1 MSDLGAAA
9 MGSMTRRT
17 FGAAVGTLALSALP
31 ARAKADAAKAK
42 LKIGVLLPRSGLQ
55 ALIGQSC
62 QKGADIAPDLIRQ
75 RLGVEI
81 EIMNADTESNVDT
94 ARSRAE
100 RLIGEGA
107 HVLVGAFDSG
117 HTAAVA
123 QVAEQHG
130 VPHIVNIAAAPQIT
144 EQGYKFVFRNFP
156 PAPEIGRN
164 GLVLL
169 GDIFAEAKVAPKT
182 AVFMYV
188 NDTFGQSMAK
198 GVAALLPTLSLPFK
212 LVDTISYDPAAKD
225 LTVEVSKA
233 KATNAELLLL
243 VCRLN
248 DAIVLRR
255 EMVKQRWSPMGVVSP
270 GSPGLYEE
278 QFAKA
283 LGKHA
288 EYCISNTVW
297 FNPKNDITQAFAAAF
312 KKRFPKDEF
321 AFHGINASYTF
332 DAILIAADAFK
343 RAKTTDP
350 KALAEAIRQT
360 NIAATDRVTF
370 GGPIKFNA
378 KGQVEGNRSV
388 VLQNLG
394 GKPTVVLPKE
404 YAEGEA
410 GVSHAQAGV
419 SGVAH
424 TTAEGTAVRGAA
436 DVRVET
442 SLAALSVSMPALSQL
457 ANVVISG
464 ILTGTVYG
472 LMALGPVRH
481 LRRDPA
487 RQFRA
492 RRAHDAGDVRGR
504 RRVSGARAGSV
515 RDHARRGA
523 AVRGR
528 RLRAAAR
535 RSSTASSTAPSTRR
549 CC

>member
-1 MSDLGAAA
+1 MGRVTRREFGIAAA
-9 MGSMTRRT
+9 
-17 FGAAVGTLALSALP
+17 GTLTLAALP
-31 ARAKADAAKAK
+31 RPLRAETAK
-42 LKIGVLLPRSGLQ
+42 LKVGVLLPRSGLQ
-55 ALIGQSC
+55 AQIGQSC
-62 QKGADIAPDLIRQ
+62 QKGADVAPELLRQ
-75 RLGVEI
+75 RLGVDVEL
-81 EIMNADTESNVDT
+81 MNADTESNVDT

-100 RLIGEGA
+100 RLIDQGA

-169 GDIFAEAKVAPKT
+169 GDIFAEAKVQPKT
-182 AVFMYV
+182 AVFMHV

-198 GVAALLPTLSLPFK
+198 GVAALLPKVSLPFK
-212 LVDTISYDPAAKD
+212 LLDTIPYDPAAKD

-233 KATNAELLLL
+233 KATSAELLLL

-248 DAIVLRR
+248 DAIALRR

-278 QFAKA
+278 QFAKG
-283 LGKHA
+283 LGKYA
-288 EYCISNTVW
+288 EHCITNTVW
-297 FNPKNDITQAFAAAF
+297 FNPKNDITRAFGAAF

-343 RAKTTDP
+343 RAKSTDR
-350 KALAEAIRQT
+350 KTLADAIRQT
-360 NIAATDRVTF
+360 NIPSTDRVTF

-388 VLQNLG
+388 VIQNLR

-404 YAEGEA
+404 SSEA
-410 GVSHAQAGV
+410 QLVFP
-419 SGVAH
+419 
-424 TTAEGTAVRGAA
+424 
-436 DVRVET
+436 
-442 SLAALSVSMPALSQL
+442 MPK
-457 ANVVISG
+457 VG
-464 ILTGTVYG
+464 
-472 LMALGPVRH
+472 
-481 LRRDPA
+481 
-487 RQFRA
+487 
-492 RRAHDAGDVRGR
+492 
-504 RRVSGARAGSV
+504 
-515 RDHARRGA
+515 
-523 AVRGR
+523 
-528 RLRAAAR
+528 
-535 RSSTASSTAPSTRR
+535 
-549 CC
+549 

>member
-1 MSDLGAAA
+1 MSRTLRRTATMISGGAS

-117 HTAAVA
+117 HTAAIA

-156 PAPEIGRN
+156 ARARDRQERPGPAQRHLRRGEGR
-164 GLVLL
+164 
-169 GDIFAEAKVAPKT
+169 AEDGRVHVRQRHLRAIDGEGCRGAPAHAVACRSSWSTRFP
-182 AVFMYV
+182 
-188 NDTFGQSMAK
+188 
-198 GVAALLPTLSLPFK
+198 
-212 LVDTISYDPAAKD
+212 YDPAAKD

-278 QFAKA
+278 QFAKV

-288 EYCISNTVW
+288 QYCISNTVW
-297 FNPKNDITQAFAAAF
+297 FNPKNGITQAFAAGVQEAV
-312 KKRFPKDEF
+312 PE
-321 AFHGINASYTF
+321 G
-332 DAILIAADAFK
+332 
-343 RAKTTDP
+343 RA
-350 KALAEAIRQT
+350 
-360 NIAATDRVTF
+360 RVSRD
-370 GGPIKFNA
+370 
-378 KGQVEGNRSV
+378 QRD
-388 VLQNLG
+388 L
-394 GKPTVVLPKE
+394 
-404 YAEGEA
+404 
-410 GVSHAQAGV
+410 
-419 SGVAH
+419 
-424 TTAEGTAVRGAA
+424 
-436 DVRVET
+436 
-442 SLAALSVSMPALSQL
+442 
-457 ANVVISG
+457 
-464 ILTGTVYG
+464 
-472 LMALGPVRH
+472 H
-481 LRRDPA
+481 LRRDPDRGGRVQTRQDHRPEGAGGGDPADQHRRHGPRHLWRTDQVQRQGSGRGEPVGRPPEPGRQAHRRSAQGVRRSEA
-487 RQFRA
+487 RVSRA
-492 RRAHDAGDVRGR
+492 SNWGERRRAHGGGGEAAAGAR
-504 RRVSGARAGSV
+504 RR
-515 RDHARRGA
+515 
-523 AVRGR
+523 
-528 RLRAAAR
+528 
-535 RSSTASSTAPSTRR
+535 R
-549 CC
+549 C